1 MIAWRGSDNLE
12 NRTGRRGTS
21 EHREKERE
29 TLNVRAL
36 GATLSME
43 TPEPML
49 TSRYG

>member
-1 MIAWRGSDNLE
+1 VIAWRGSDNLE
-12 NRTGRRGTS
+12 NRTGRRGTR
-21 EHREKERE
+21 ERREKERE
-29 TLNVRAL
+29 ALNVRAL